1 MLARGAPP
9 DSISVAVGPGD
20 PGQALIT
27 FYVRSLDEAAVLFGD
42 TGEN

>member
-20 PGQALIT
+20 PERALIT
-27 FYVRSLDEAAVLFGD
+27 FYVRSLDETGIPFGE
-42 TGEN
+42 TGGN